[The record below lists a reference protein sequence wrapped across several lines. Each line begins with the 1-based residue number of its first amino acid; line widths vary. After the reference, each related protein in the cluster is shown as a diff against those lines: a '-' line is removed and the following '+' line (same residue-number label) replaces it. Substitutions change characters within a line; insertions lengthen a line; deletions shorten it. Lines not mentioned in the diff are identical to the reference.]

1 MAVWLSFGGVA
12 PEERE
17 TQRSVPARSLVLLKK
32 RKITFRDF
40 AGGPVVKTPQPLQG
54 KRVPSLVGE
63 IRSRVPA
70 SKVALMIKDL
80 PVNAGDISDTG
91 SIPRSGRSLG
101 EGNANP
107 LQYSFLENPHG
118 QSLVGYSPWGH
129 KESDTT
135 ERLSTWYTCLKYC
148 MRHTY
153 THKLSLI
160 QLILKGNWVS
170 CILSG
175 NPSLEVKQR
184 DVKQ

>member
-1 MAVWLSFGGVA
+1 MPGESPGLWGAQRRVESLGGVQRGFLVAVWLSFGGVA

-17 TQRSVPARSLVLLKK
+17 TQRSVQARSLVLLKK
-32 RKITFRDF
+32 RKSTFRDF

-63 IRSRVPA
+63 IRFRVPA

-118 QSLVGYSPWGH
+118 QSLVGYSPWGR
-129 KESDTT
+129 KELYRT
-135 ERLSTWYTCLKYC
+135 ERLTRTQAAGYS
-148 MRHTY
+148 
-153 THKLSLI
+153 
-160 QLILKGNWVS
+160 
-170 CILSG
+170 
-175 NPSLEVKQR
+175 
-184 DVKQ
+184 